1 MFLMWLGEQITER
14 GIGNGISLI
23 ITAGIVSGIPSG
35 IVRLLTLTEQGSMSM
50 LMAVSIVIGILLLI
64 YAVVY
69 FESAQRKV
77 PVHYAKRQFGSGMMP
92 GQSIHM
98 PFKLNMAGVIPPIFA
113 SSIILFPSTL
123 LGWFGSIVRILFF
136 IRLLRCCNMDSLCI
150 LYYLPQL
157 SSSSAISILL

>member
-69 FESAQRKV
+69 FESAQR
-77 PVHYAKRQFGSGMMP
+77 
-92 GQSIHM
+92 
-98 PFKLNMAGVIPPIFA
+98 
-113 SSIILFPSTL
+113 
-123 LGWFGSIVRILFF
+123 
-136 IRLLRCCNMDSLCI
+136 
-150 LYYLPQL
+150 
-157 SSSSAISILL
+157 